1 MDAFVLKNIL
11 DLHSKWL
18 KGEDGGVR
26 ADLHSANL
34 QSANL
39 RSANLRFANLQNAYL
54 QSAYLQSANL
64 QFANLQFADLRS
76 AKFNSATKWPAPT
89 MVLLANWGEVSDT
102 LCLALMRFDCANHPD
117 GPKRF
122 DEWVKTGRCP
132 YDNVN
137 VARSANFQEK
147 KRLWNEGLALHAF
160 PLMTMVLSEK
170 CVKED

>member
-1 MDAFVLKNIL
+1 MPIEGIIMDAFVLKNIL

-26 ADLHSANL
+26 ADLHSAN
-34 QSANL
+34 
-39 RSANLRFANLQNAYL
+39 
-54 QSAYLQSANL
+54 
-64 QFANLQFADLRS
+64 LRS

-132 YDNVN
+132 YDNSQFQRSVN
-137 VARSANFQEK
+137 FLEK
-147 KRLWNEGLALHAF
+147 KNLWKRGLSKSAINLVKM
-160 PLMTMVLSEK
+160 LLKEK
-170 CVKED
+170 CVEEK